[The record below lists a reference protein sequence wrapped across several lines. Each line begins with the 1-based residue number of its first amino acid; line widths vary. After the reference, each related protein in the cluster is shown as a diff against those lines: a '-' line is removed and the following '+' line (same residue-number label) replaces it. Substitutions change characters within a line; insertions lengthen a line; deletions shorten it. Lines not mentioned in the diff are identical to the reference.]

1 MNNNFNK
8 SVKNMTVSITCQVVS
23 LLLSFISRSIFIH
36 FLSNEYLGVSG
47 LFSNILTLLSFTELG
62 IGNVMVYS
70 LYEPLKKNDQSKI
83 KALLELYKKA
93 YRIIALTIMIIGML
107 INPFILHL
115 ISGVPEISENIHF
128 LFFLYLLNT
137 VVSYLCTYK
146 KSILSADQK
155 MYVINVITS
164 VLHIVMMIVQSLFL
178 YLTKSFILYLI
189 WQIVFTFLTNIVLSL
204 IVNKQYKHI
213 LQVKSRPLDKKETTR
228 IFSDVRAL
236 AISKVSGIVSTGTDN
251 IIISKMFGLTP
262 VGLVSNYIMLIN
274 SVNSIIYGALTS
286 MISSIGNFNVD
297 SEIEQKRKIFDELF
311 FSVYIIYS
319 FICVCIVV
327 LAQPFIEV
335 WIGKKYLLSYAVL
348 INLVL
353 GIYVGGINYPVYSFR
368 TTMGYFKEVKYVYV
382 ACAVTNV
389 FLSIILGHYLGIV
402 GVFMATWISKLV
414 LTEVADCYY
423 SYKIILKR
431 SCISYFLKYSTYFG
445 IAALNACICLK
456 VVSLISIPGIFG
468 IFIKGIGCAVTNI
481 VINIVIF
488 NQRWEFKSMY
498 NRVKGMLR
506 RR

>member
-1 MNNNFNK
+1 MNGNFNK
-8 SVKNMTVSITCQVVS
+8 SVKNMIVSMGCQVIS
-23 LLLSFISRSIFIH
+23 LLMSFISRSIFIR
-36 FLSNEYLGVSG
+36 FLSSEYLGISG

-70 LYEPLKKNDQSKI
+70 LYEPLKKNNQSKI

-93 YRIIALTIMIIGML
+93 YKLIAFIIMIVGCI

-155 MYVINVITS
+155 MYVINIITS
-164 VLHIVMMIVQSLFL
+164 ILHIVLMLIQSIFL
-178 YLTKSFILYLI
+178 YITKSFVIYLV
-189 WQIVFTFLTNIVLSL
+189 WQIIFTFLTNIVLSL
-204 IVNKQYKHI
+204 IVNKQYKNI
-213 LQVKSRPLDKKETTR
+213 LQVKSRSLDRKETNK

-251 IIISKMFGLTP
+251 IIISKMFGLAP

-274 SVNSIIYGALTS
+274 SVNNIIYGALTS

-311 FSVYIIYS
+311 FTVYIIYS

-327 LAQPFIEV
+327 LAQPFIEI
-335 WIGKKYLLSYAVL
+335 WIGKQYLLSYAVL
-348 INLVL
+348 IQLVL
-353 GIYVGGINYPVYSFR
+353 GIYVGGINYPIYSFR

-382 ACAVTNV
+382 
-389 FLSIILGHYLGIV
+389 LH
-402 GVFMATWISKLV
+402 V
-414 LTEVADCYY
+414 L
-423 SYKIILKR
+423 
-431 SCISYFLKYSTYFG
+431 
-445 IAALNACICLK
+445 
-456 VVSLISIPGIFG
+456 
-468 IFIKGIGCAVTNI
+468 
-481 VINIVIF
+481 
-488 NQRWEFKSMY
+488 
-498 NRVKGMLR
+498 
-506 RR
+506 